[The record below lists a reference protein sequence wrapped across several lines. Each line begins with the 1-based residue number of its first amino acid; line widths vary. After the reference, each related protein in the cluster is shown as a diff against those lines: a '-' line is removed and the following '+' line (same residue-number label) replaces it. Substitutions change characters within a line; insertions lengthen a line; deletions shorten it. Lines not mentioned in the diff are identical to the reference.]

1 MHTVGILQGMVK
13 RTACLTLANEEKEK
27 KRMADNKKN
36 VIPLVLA
43 VVLALAAVFAVNRLI
58 AQKTPMAG
66 EEMVEVVVVSR
77 SLSPGEVINI
87 SSLRK
92 KVIPRTAAPSKAV
105 FWNQRSVILNQ
116 KVLTAVSEGDYLVLD
131 NIGVSKGLSDMVG
144 DGEWGIPVSLN
155 GGAITSRLRP
165 GDEIAIIATFKVKPR
180 EAEKHE
186 VESKA
191 DKRSQTVTTVL
202 MPRVKILALDGNQQQ
217 GGDQFVLALSPAEAQ
232 IIVSAQANGIELSPA
247 LRRPYDNANLDRKE
261 AKMVK
266 TEVFEKMIQGIE
278 MVEVPIGPK

>member
-1 MHTVGILQGMVK
+1 M
-13 RTACLTLANEEKEK
+13 
-27 KRMADNKKN
+27 
-36 VIPLVLA
+36 
-43 VVLALAAVFAVNRLI
+43 
-58 AQKTPMAG
+58 
-66 EEMVEVVVVSR
+66 
-77 SLSPGEVINI
+77 
-87 SSLRK
+87 
-92 KVIPRTAAPSKAV
+92 IPRTAAPSKAV

-144 DGEWGIPVSLN
+144 DGEWGVPVSLN